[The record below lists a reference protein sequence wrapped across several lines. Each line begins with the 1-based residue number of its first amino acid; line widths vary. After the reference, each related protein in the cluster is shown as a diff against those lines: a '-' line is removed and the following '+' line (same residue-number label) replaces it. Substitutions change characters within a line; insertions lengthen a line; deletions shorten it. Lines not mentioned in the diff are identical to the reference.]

1 MDLDYFFRSSLQQTG
16 KVLFNFTHS
25 EYPCMAPN
33 IMGHKILQHKK
44 EVVFNLEA
52 TNSFSDHRVI
62 FPKMK
67 LQLIK

>member
-1 MDLDYFFRSSLQQTG
+1 
-16 KVLFNFTHS
+16 
-25 EYPCMAPN
+25 MAPN